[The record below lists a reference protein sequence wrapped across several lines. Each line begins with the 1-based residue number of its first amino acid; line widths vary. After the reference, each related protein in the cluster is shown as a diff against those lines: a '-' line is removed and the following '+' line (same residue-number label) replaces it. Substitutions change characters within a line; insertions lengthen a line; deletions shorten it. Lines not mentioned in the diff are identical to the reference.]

1 MHYVKIG
8 SKIRIF
14 KEDDLAFSKD
24 LGTNTYILKF
34 VEQTGEYFLEIGDAY
49 HITHKIYGDVQKR
62 VTRIMNSFNEKKG
75 NMGVLLVGTKGS
87 GKTLLSK
94 YLSEKAAEAG
104 MPTIIIN
111 SKHSG
116 EEFLSFINSINTPC
130 VIVFDEFDKVY
141 NKHGNEQ
148 RDLLTILDG
157 VYVSRHL
164 YVFTANDAFDIDSLL
179 INRPGR
185 VYYKFNYTGLEEQFV
200 REYCIDNLKNK
211 DEVESVV
218 TISNAFNDFNFDM
231 LQALVEEMNR
241 YDETAE
247 EVVQWLNISPS
258 GEQSTYDVTVF
269 GKDGNQI
276 TKGIWPVSFENI
288 DVMNQKQKR
297 YINVDTGNSEDID
310 EEYGDSG
317 TVTLWLKNQDI
328 SDFAPDLT
336 MFTYDVDGY
345 KVILRKRMN
354 LTRIFGPWV

>member
-14 KEDDLAFSKD
+14 KENDLDFSKT

-34 VEQTGEYFLEIGDAY
+34 IEPTGEYILEIGDPY
-49 HITHKIYGDVQKR
+49 EITHKIYGDVEKR
-62 VTRIMNSFNEKKG
+62 VDRIMRSFEDKKS

-94 YLSEKAAEAG
+94 YLSMVAAKKD

-111 SKHSG
+111 SNHSG
-116 EEFLSFINSINTPC
+116 EEFLSFINNIQTPC

-164 YVFTANDAFDIDSLL
+164 YVFTANDLFDIDSLL

-185 VYYKFNYTGLEEQFV
+185 VYYKFNYVGLEEQFV
-200 REYCIDNLKNK
+200 REYCMDNLKNL
-211 DEVESVV
+211 EEIENIVN
-218 TISNAFNDFNFDM
+218 ISNAFNDFNFDM

-241 YDETAE
+241 YNESAE

-269 GKDGNQI
+269 DKNGKQLE
-276 TKGIWPVSFENI
+276 KGVWPVSFENI

-297 YINVDTGNSEDID
+297 YVNVETGNEADVD

-317 TVTLWLKNQDI
+317 TITLWLKNQDI
-328 SDFAPDLT
+328 TDFTPDLT
-336 MFTYDVDGY
+336 MFTYDTQGY
-345 KVILRKRMN
+345 KIVLRKRMN
-354 LTRIFGPWV
+354 VTRIFGPWI